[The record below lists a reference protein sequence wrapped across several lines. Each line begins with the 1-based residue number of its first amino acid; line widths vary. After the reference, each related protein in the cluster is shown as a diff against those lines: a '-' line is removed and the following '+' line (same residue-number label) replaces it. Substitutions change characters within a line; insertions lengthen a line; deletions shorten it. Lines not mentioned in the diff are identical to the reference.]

1 MLLHDDFVVAFMN
14 NCLGYY
20 TMSNMFNFSNYTSVG
35 PDKFVESTEDV
46 VIMSESILL
55 HNMEQ
60 FADHLVAMGGSM
72 SDD

>member
-14 NCLGYY
+14 NSLGYY
-20 TMSNMFNFSNYTSVG
+20 TMSNMFNCSYYTSVG

-46 VIMSESILL
+46 VIMSESTLL

-60 FADHLVAMGGSM
+60 FADHFVAMSGSM